1 MLGQILTKANQ
12 VYAIP
17 THVARSFLKPVA
29 ADSLSDQIFG
39 AAPVACKDRHFLAPA
54 PFVDLEQ
61 SLGRHDCDER
71 RARSP
76 FGYNAC
82 AFAIPKS
89 LRSSSRSTTF
99 PCGLGLC
106 KAFRIPARRKSRA
119 GNPDKE
125 TGGRCGL
132 RGATKRRSPSA

>member
-76 FGYNAC
+76 
-82 AFAIPKS
+82 
-89 LRSSSRSTTF
+89 RSEEHTSELQSRF
-99 PCGLGLC
+99 DLVCRLLLAN
-106 KAFRIPARRKSRA
+106 KK
-119 GNPDKE
+119 
-125 TGGRCGL
+125 
-132 RGATKRRSPSA
+132 